1 MGGGNLHLK
10 AAERMRSLGYQGLG
24 EGLCAHPTPNP
35 RRPSRLFLHLHELS
49 RSRREGT
56 EERWAVGKCVSGG
69 GVGVRELY
77 VYPEG
82 IARSVCER
90 ENLLLFHWW
99 FGGGP
104 LFCKK
109 ISPPEGEGHSG
120 PLSLKSKDPLPPPG
134 HVIH

>member
-49 RSRREGT
+49 RSRREGR

-82 IARSVCER
+82 IARSVCVRER
-90 ENLLLFHWW
+90 ELATIPLVVFGGDLFFARKFLLLK
-99 FGGGP
+99 G
-104 LFCKK
+104 K
-109 ISPPEGEGHSG
+109 
-120 PLSLKSKDPLPPPG
+120 
-134 HVIH
+134 VIVVL